1 MSSPIWRA
9 GLILVLLGGCFAS
22 EAENKTYRGEIAD
35 SQCSLNVHSLTRSH
49 QEMLKSKSMG
59 GSSSS
64 CTLYCI
70 KYLGGDFVL
79 ASEGNVYRLDEQ
91 GDRVRNLSGLK
102 VKITGTLDSKT
113 KTIHVV
119 AIEPDEK

>member
-1 MSSPIWRA
+1 MKTLFCRV
-9 GLILVLLGGCFAS
+9 GLILLLLAGCFAS
-22 EAENKTYRGEIAD
+22 EAENKIFRGEIAD
-35 SQCSLNVHSLTRSH
+35 SQCSLNIHSLTRSH

-64 CTLYCI
+64 CTLYCV

-79 ASEGNVYRLDEQ
+79 ASEGNVYRLDDQSEH
-91 GDRVRNLSGLK
+91 VRNLSGLK
-102 VKITGTLDSKT
+102 VKITGTLDAKT

-119 AIEPDEK
+119 TIEPAE